1 MKKKLLLLLPLIGMM
16 LACSPSTPGGVTDT
30 GGGHDTETDPG
41 TPTDTPSKSATKD
54 VRIICYLDYNHANE
68 SNPYH
73 SARWYFND
81 PFSKADI
88 GLTDPTA
95 DMASYPEFT
104 LFKGW
109 STHPIIDSDDQLFK
123 FGVDMKAQDGNN
135 FLVLYGI
142 WVSQ

>member
-16 LACSPSTPGGVTDT
+16 LACSPSAPGGNTDTPGPGS
-30 GGGHDTETDPG
+30 DTETEPG
-41 TPTDTPSKSATKD
+41 PSESHSASPTKD

-73 SARWYFND
+73 SARWYFYD
-81 PFSKADI
+81 AFTKEDI
-88 GLTDPTA
+88 GLTDPTP
-95 DMASYPEFT
+95 DMASYPEFAT
-104 LFKGW
+104 FKGW
-109 STHPIIDSDDQLFK
+109 SVHPIIDSDDQLFK
-123 FGVDMKAQDGNN
+123 FGVDYKAQDGNN